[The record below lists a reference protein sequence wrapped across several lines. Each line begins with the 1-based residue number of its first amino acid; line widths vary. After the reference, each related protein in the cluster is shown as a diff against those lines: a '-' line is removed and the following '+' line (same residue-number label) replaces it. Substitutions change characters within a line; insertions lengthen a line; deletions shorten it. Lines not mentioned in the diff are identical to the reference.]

1 MTILDFLLITVGL
14 TIMIFSAMHGLI
26 QVLIM
31 FFSFYII
38 CIAAGIMTL
47 AAEVVQKLATT
58 VTTVFGG
65 APPPLAMAQL
75 MVFLCVGIPL
85 FIASY
90 FLSKAAFGD
99 TTIPEL
105 KGFDNVLGAGVGVIL
120 ALLVMAVMCNTWG
133 VAVNAPRRMTPFW
146 LAMKNAYYYA
156 ALRPMMTQII
166 GVYQMLLFVFRF
178 LDYPPFFVPQWM

>member
-14 TIMIFSAMHGLI
+14 IIILLSATQGLI
-26 QVLIM
+26 RVLIM

-38 CIAAGIMTL
+38 CIAAGVLTL

-58 VTTVFGG
+58 ISTSFGG
-65 APPPLAMAQL
+65 APPPLTVAQL
-75 MVFLCVGIPL
+75 IVFLCVSIPL
-85 FIASY
+85 FIAAY
-90 FLSKAAFGD
+90 FISKVAFGD
-99 TTIPEL
+99 TSIPEL

-120 ALLVMAVMCNTWG
+120 ALLIMAVMCNTWG

-146 LAMKNAYYYA
+146 SAMQNAYYYA
-156 ALRPMMTQII
+156 ALRPLMTQII
-166 GVYQMLLFVFRF
+166 GAYQMLLFVFRF